1 MATPIAIMPGLSAA
15 ITLAGI
21 DRISEMIN
29 NADSAMQTKI
39 GTEINAALKAIP
51 GRADAAKVSYSTQY
65 SSTTGA
71 LRRADLDGKEPEI
84 DRLPLFLENVIGSFF
99 EEYTDKLD
107 ALFPGLGAA
116 GADADAFVR
125 AALTSATGISY
136 DELVDS
142 TPTHTAFLAAERGI
156 FLQERDTLDA
166 VAQAGH
172 RFAPGQALEV
182 MARARGASIGGV
194 ADAIVRAHAQR
205 LEQERAEKMR
215 LARVSLE
222 ASMNRVKR
230 LHQQVAEAFKL
241 KLRARGMWVN
251 DQNAVVDASNNV
263 FALNERFHGQVTD
276 LMRRTSTR
284 RFGLKFD
291 EASAKDRSEFLGK
304 LKMANANEV
313 VDLFGNAVTTLMNQV
328 QAKGAY
334 NGQERD
340 VTDWD
345 AIMA

>member
-1 MATPIAIMPGLSAA
+1 MATPIAIMPGISAA
-15 ITLAGI
+15 IAVTGI
-21 DRISEMIN
+21 DKISEMIN
-29 NADSAMQTKI
+29 NADSAMQEKI
-39 GTEINAALKAIP
+39 GSEINAALRAVP
-51 GRADAAKVSYSTQY
+51 GRPDALSANYGTQY
-65 SSTTGA
+65 SSATGA
-71 LRRADLDGKEPEI
+71 LRRADLDGEEPQI

-99 EEYTDKLD
+99 EEYIDKLD

-125 AALTSATGISY
+125 AALTSAVGVSY
-136 DELVDS
+136 NEVVDS
-142 TPTHTAFLAAERGI
+142 TPAHTAFLMAQRQVHT
-156 FLQERDTLDA
+156 QERELLQA
-166 VAQAGH
+166 AAGAGH
-172 RFAPGQALEV
+172 RFAPGQTLETL
-182 MARARGASIGGV
+182 ARARGASISS
-194 ADAIVRAHAQR
+194 ATDAIVRAHAQR
-205 LEQERAEKMR
+205 LEQERTEKMR

-291 EASAKDRSEFLGK
+291 EAAAKDRSEFLGK